1 MTAQLQLQTEKPT
14 ANSGFKKL
22 AVQFST
28 STFVVKYPQICKA
41 LAVIVKRHLT
51 NFEKTS
57 K

>member
-41 LAVIVKRHLT
+41 LAVIVKRHPT